1 MKQVF
6 GNSRSSHR
14 HVRVAA
20 WGFAA
25 LLICLPVL
33 ATSVT
38 DQVSWGVFD
47 FVFAVLLIGG
57 LGLGWELILKMTR
70 SPLWRAILAV
80 ALFATVLLIW
90 AELAIGI
97 TR

>member
-1 MKQVF
+1 MKRIF
-6 GNSRSSHR
+6 RSSRSSHR
-14 HVRVAA
+14 HLRVAA
-20 WGFAA
+20 WGFVA

-57 LGLGWELILKMTR
+57 LGLGWEIILKMTR
-70 SPLWRAILAV
+70 SPLWRAFLAV

-90 AELAIGI
+90 TELAVGI
-97 TR
+97 AR